1 MDVPPP
7 PELLELVASLDAA
20 RPLLDRLGEESRV
33 HLVGGAVRDLLLG
46 GAPPDLDLVVED
58 DVAVVVARLGVP
70 AREHDRFGTA
80 TIVLEGFTYD
90 IARAR
95 VESYPFPGALP
106 EVRPA
111 SLSEDLLR
119 RDFTVNAIAIALGGP
134 EAGALAAAPRALK
147 DLDRRVL
154 RVLHDHSFIDDPT
167 RLLRLARYAARLG
180 FEIEP
185 HTAELAQMA
194 VQGGALKT
202 VSGPRIGTELRLL
215 AREPDPV
222 AALLALQPL
231 GIEEFPLDDPA
242 LARRALEL
250 LPADG
255 RPDLLVLALAVP
267 GGPGFLDGLAFDGR
281 DRERILAARRA
292 EQLAQ
297 ELGAASTPSEIASAV
312 GGGPAEQV
320 ALAGALGP
328 AEQAQEWLEHLR
340 HIRLE
345 IDGGDLIAAGI
356 PEGPAIGRALRAA
369 LHAKLDGIVSGR
381 DQELAEALRAAR

>member
-1 MDVPPP
+1 
-7 PELLELVASLDAA
+7 
-20 RPLLDRLGEESRV
+20 LGEESRV